1 MKFLT
6 SIPPD
11 LKNSLASNPYKKQ
24 YDSGVLV
31 LEQDKIVENFI
42 KKYNINTIC
51 YTKETTWKIKNKK
64 LSSTPDL
71 LLVSIDDKIEL
82 ALLVKLI
89 IQFYS
94 RTSKYLYIAINK
106 YKIYTDIEQSIIGL
120 DFDHNII
127 VYLEKKL
134 NDYYKLLEYHYDKDD
149 DGTKGNYIH
158 PSTQLFLCKI

>member
-6 SIPPD
+6 SIPLD
-11 LKNSLASNPYKKQ
+11 LKNSLVSNPYKKQ
-24 YDSGVLV
+24 YDSGL
-31 LEQDKIVENFI
+31 LILQQDKILENFI

-51 YTKETTWKIKNKK
+51 YAEETTWKIQNKT

-82 ALLVKLI
+82 GILVRLI
-89 IQFYS
+89 IQLYN

-106 YKIYTDIEQSIIGL
+106 YKIYTDTEQSVVGL

-149 DGTKGNYIH
+149 DGLKGNYIH